1 MEQLG
6 LTGCCGPNLTTAA
19 YTFFSSVCGT
29 FFQKDDAS
37 CHKRGPK
44 KVYNIET
51 IWNIFSDYSGM
62 KLEINS
68 ERKARAFK
76 NMWKLTQSV
85 TTNGSKNKSQENSE
99 NIWRQMKTKTQH
111 TKIYV
116 I

>member
-1 MEQLG
+1 
-6 LTGCCGPNLTTAA
+6 
-19 YTFFSSVCGT
+19 
-29 FFQKDDAS
+29 
-37 CHKRGPK
+37 
-44 KVYNIET
+44 
-51 IWNIFSDYSGM
+51 M
-62 KLEINS
+62 KLEINR
-68 ERKARAFK
+68 ERKATAFK

>member
-1 MEQLG
+1 
-6 LTGCCGPNLTTAA
+6 
-19 YTFFSSVCGT
+19 
-29 FFQKDDAS
+29 
-37 CHKRGPK
+37 
-44 KVYNIET
+44 
-51 IWNIFSDYSGM
+51 M